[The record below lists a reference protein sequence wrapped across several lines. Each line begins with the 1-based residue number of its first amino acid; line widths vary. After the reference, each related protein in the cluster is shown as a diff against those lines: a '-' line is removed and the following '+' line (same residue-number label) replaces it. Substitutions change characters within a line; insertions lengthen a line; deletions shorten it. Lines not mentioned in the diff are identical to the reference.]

1 MPGPCLMHSA
11 GSREIAQLRLGKKTE
26 QLYEQAEKLHKQLDR
41 YAYGPPQTRFTDEDV
56 DQARAAGVLIE
67 FDGPG
72 RPIIVDRPL
81 YRELVKTAI
90 KRTHDNLEAKVAM
103 AAKDKKATR

>member
-1 MPGPCLMHSA
+1 MHSA

-41 YAYGPPQTRFTDEDV
+41 YAYAPPQVRFTDDDV
-56 DQARAAGVLIE
+56 DRARAAGVLIE
-67 FDGPG
+67 FEGPG

-81 YRELVKTAI
+81 ARSTRGGIFGAS
-90 KRTHDNLEAKVAM
+90 AM
-103 AAKDKKATR
+103 GGVG